1 MLLIGADEAG
11 YGPNLGPLVVAATA
25 WEVPDGESPSDL
37 YAELSDVLT
46 PDADGLNRSPARLPV
61 ADSKRLYASGSGL
74 DALERGVLALAGT
87 LDMHPRTWRELWPRL
102 APGSRSPWETAPW
115 YETHEAATP
124 VGVPVEQVLE
134 WTGRLGRRFERGGAR
149 LKAIRAATLFPDE
162 FNTRVDAA
170 GGKGVVLSE
179 TTLSLVRDVMAGLP
193 PGRVGVSC
201 DKHGG
206 RNRYG
211 ELLQRHWPDDWI
223 EVRGEGRECSR
234 YRWGPASRRVEFEFR
249 VGGEANLPC
258 ALASMVAKY
267 LRERAM
273 EAFNAFWCARLP
285 ALQPTAGY
293 PVDARRF
300 RREIAALQ
308 QELAI
313 SDRVLWRNK

>member
-134 WTGRLGRRFERGGAR
+134 WTGRLGRRFERGS
-149 LKAIRAATLFPDE
+149 AAQGDPSGD
-162 FNTRVDAA
+162 
-170 GGKGVVLSE
+170 VV
-179 TTLSLVRDVMAGLP
+179 P
-193 PGRVGVSC
+193 
-201 DKHGG
+201 
-206 RNRYG
+206 
-211 ELLQRHWPDDWI
+211 
-223 EVRGEGRECSR
+223 
-234 YRWGPASRRVEFEFR
+234 RRVQHTRRRRGRQRRGALRDDPVVGPRRDGRSSTGTRRSVLRQARRAQSLWR
-249 VGGEANLPC
+249 VAPAALARRLDRGAGRRTRMQPVSVGAGEPARGIRIPRRWRSQSALCVGLDGGE
-258 ALASMVAKY
+258 V
-267 LRERAM
+267 
-273 EAFNAFWCARLP
+273 P
-285 ALQPTAGY
+285 A
-293 PVDARRF
+293 
-300 RREIAALQ
+300 
-308 QELAI
+308 
-313 SDRVLWRNK
+313 